1 MDDKNQVLKL
11 IDHLKK
17 LKENNSSL
25 LSCISDY
32 FLLISSLQELNSMVE
47 MESVKSSIVSQI
59 KFLMVNNSLEDNNFD
74 DHMLHTVLCGPPG
87 CGKSKMGVILAKI
100 WTALGLLEKDKKRK
114 KRKTGE
120 MPYDSKEDSD
130 SDTEDEELEK
140 QIHILTK
147 TGKIKSE
154 VVKKLQDYIEDIK
167 VNLKELDT
175 KLLNYNVKTLKRE
188 LEKKSN
194 LSYIKCLKLVDDII
208 EQQATIG
215 YTINT
220 VINTQI
226 PEENVK
232 FSLPIPLKE
241 IKIIDKII
249 KDIKRIPLKESGI
262 FSPDK
267 NGFIPHA
274 KIVNEV
280 NLEPKD
286 FDLIRIVSRED
297 FIGGYLGQTA
307 IKTEKLLKDSIG
319 KVLFIDEAYSLVN
332 DEKDS
337 YGYECLTTLNRFMS
351 EHSSEIVIIFAG
363 YKDLMEKTIFKAQ
376 PGLKRRCTWH
386 FEIEGYSETGLSKI
400 FETQLKNNGWLISP
414 DVDLLSFFKENLK
427 DFPYFGGDTL
437 RLVFY
442 CKICYS
448 NLVFDENY
456 KNTKVINQEILDN
469 ALEYLRVYRIQEK
482 EEEFISHCS
491 MYM

>member
-1 MDDKNQVLKL
+1 MGNELEEISNKDVNDL
-11 IDHLKK
+11 IFHLEKLKK
-17 LKENNSSL
+17 DESEL
-25 LSCISDY
+25 LDNISDY
-32 FLLISSLQELNSMVE
+32 SLLIKSLKELSSMVE
-47 MESVKSSIVSQI
+47 MNEVKKSIVSQI
-59 KFLMVNNSLEDNNFD
+59 KFLMINSSLDEKSFD

-100 WTALGLLEKDKKRK
+100 WTALGLLKKKKKRK
-114 KRKTGE
+114 RVE
-120 MPYDSKEDSD
+120 EEE
-130 SDTEDEELEK
+130 TEDLET
-140 QIHILTK
+140 QNHILTK
-147 TGKIKSE
+147 SGKIKSE
-154 VVKKLQDYIEDIK
+154 VVQKLQDYVQEIK
-167 VNLKELDT
+167 LNLKEIDT
-175 KLLNYNVKTLKRE
+175 KLINYKVKSLKRE

-194 LSYIKCLKLVDDII
+194 ISYITCLKLIDEILEEQSNCRYII
-208 EQQATIG
+208 D
-215 YTINT
+215 T
-220 VINTQI
+220 VINTETA
-226 PEENVK
+226 EENVK
-232 FSLPIPLKE
+232 FTLPIPTKD
-241 IKIIDKII
+241 IKAIDKII
-249 KDIKRIPLKESGI
+249 KELKRTPLKETS
-262 FSPDK
+262 
-267 NGFIPHA
+267 FIPFKENGDIPHV
-274 KIVNEV
+274 KIVNET

-386 FEIEGYSETGLSKI
+386 FEIKGYSEKGLCKI
-400 FETQLKNNGWLISP
+400 FETQLKNNGWL
-414 DVDLLSFFKENLK
+414 LSLDINTEQFFKENLK
-427 DFPYFGGDTL
+427 DFPFFGGDTL

-448 NLVFDENY
+448 TEVFDKGYENI
-456 KNTKVINQEILDN
+456 KVINKDILYK
-469 ALEYLRVYRIQEK
+469 ALEYLREYRIQEK
-482 EEEFISHCS
+482 EEDFTSLHS